1 MRIALIGNQNSGKT
15 SLFNLLTGTNQK
27 VGNWPGVTIER
38 KSGIL
43 RTTEHEIIDLPG
55 IYSLSPFSPEE
66 AIVRKFLIEEKVDLI
81 INILDSTSIER
92 SLYLTTQLFDFNIP
106 MILALNMTDL
116 AFEQGIRINV
126 DLLSEKLGLPIVP
139 ISALKRT
146 GIKELISI
154 IKNHQLETD
163 KFPTIYEGELLKTI
177 IEVEDNILMNE
188 KRFLAVKL
196 LENDQSLPI
205 RIELNV
211 DKEIKHLEN
220 NYENDI
226 PQVIADQRYNYVE
239 NIRDQTVSSLEN
251 PRTLTDKIDRIIL
264 NKYLAIPIFI
274 LIMFGVYFLSAGP
287 VGSGLSGLIEELFA
301 MLSVQ
306 FSAFLTNVGASPWAV
321 SLMIDG
327 IVNGVTAI
335 LSFVP
340 QLLILFL
347 LIAFLEASGYM
358 SRIGFFFDR
367 IFRRVGLSGKALIP
381 FIIGSGC
388 SVPAIMATR
397 TINDENERRLTILL
411 TPFIPCSAKLPII
424 TLFAGY
430 FFKDSIGLVSA
441 SLYFLAIVVILVTAL
456 TMKRF
461 MKGAGYSAFIQELP
475 TYKAPNLTYVL
486 KTTWEKTWAFITR
499 AGSIIFL
506 ASIIIWLLLSFNWTF
521 TYGVPIEES
530 ILSDIGRLFS
540 WVFYPF
546 LGTNSWAAAV
556 SIIQGL
562 VAKEQVITSLSIIA
576 GLSGE
581 AGEAHTIFTSPLF
594 SFFTPAS
601 AYAFMAFNLF
611 SAPCFGA
618 IGAMHKE
625 FGSGWKMLKAVAI
638 QTLVAFL
645 IATIIYQTG
654 TLIGGLL

>member
-15 SLFNLLTGTNQK
+15 SLFNLLTGNNQK

-43 RTTEHEIIDLPG
+43 RTTNHEIIDLPG
-55 IYSLSPFSPEE
+55 IYSLSPFTPEE
-66 AIVRKFLIEEKVDLI
+66 TIVRRFLLEEKVDLI
-81 INILDSTSIER
+81 INIVDSTAIER

-106 MILALNMTDL
+106 MIIALNMTDL
-116 AFEQGIRINV
+116 AFEQGIRIDV
-126 DLLSEKLGLPIVP
+126 EKLSSTLHVPIIP

-146 GIKELISI
+146 GIKQLIAKISEDKI
-154 IKNHQLETD
+154 DTNYPQIFSQVLADEIENIATKITLLER
-163 KFPTIYEGELLKTI
+163 
-177 IEVEDNILMNE
+177 N
-188 KRFLAVKL
+188 FLAIKL
-196 LENDQSLPI
+196 LENDDNFPFHLHIDVSENI
-205 RIELNV
+205 KIIEN
-211 DKEIKHLEN
+211 E
-220 NYENDI
+220 YQNDI
-226 PQVIADQRYNYVE
+226 PQLIADERYTYIEKV
-239 NIRDQTVSSLEN
+239 RDATVSSREN

-274 LIMFGVYFLSAGP
+274 IIMFCVYFLSAGP
-287 VGSGLSGLIEELFA
+287 VGRYLAGLIEEGFA
-301 MLSVQ
+301 ALNVQ
-306 FSAFLTNVGASPWAV
+306 FATFLTNVGASPWAI
-321 SLMIDG
+321 SLMTDG
-327 IVNGVTAI
+327 IVTGITAI

-358 SRIGFFFDR
+358 SRIAFFFDR
-367 IFRRVGLSGKALIP
+367 IFRKAGLSGKALIP

-397 TINDENERRLTILL
+397 TINDENEKRLTILL

-430 FFKDSIGLVSA
+430 FFKDSVGLVSA
-441 SLYFLAIVVILVTAL
+441 SLYFLAILVILGTAL
-456 TMKRF
+456 VMKRF
-461 MKGAGYSAFIQELP
+461 MYKGTYSPFIQELP
-475 TYKAPNLTYVL
+475 TYKTPNMTYIL
-486 KTTWEKTWAFITR
+486 KSTWEKTWAFITR

-506 ASIIIWLLLSFNWTF
+506 ASVIIWLLLSFNWRF
-521 TYGVPIEES
+521 TYGVSIEES

-546 LGTNSWAAAV
+546 LGTNSWAAGV

-562 VAKEQVITSLSIIA
+562 VAKEQVITSLSIIS
-576 GLSGE
+576 GLSGDN
-581 AGEAHTIFTSPLF
+581 AVSHTIFTSPLF
-594 SFFTPAS
+594 AFFTPSS

-625 FGSGWKMLKAVAI
+625 FGSSRKMLKAVLI
-638 QTLVAFL
+638 QTLVAFV
-645 IATIIYQTG
+645 IATLIYQ
-654 TLIGGLL
+654 IGSLVEVVL

>member
-43 RTTEHEIIDLPG
+43 RTTTFEIIDLPG

-66 AIVRKFLIEEKVDLI
+66 EIVRRFLIEEKIDLI
-81 INILDSTSIER
+81 INIVDSTAIER
-92 SLYLTTQLFDFNIP
+92 SLYLTTQLYDFNIP
-106 MILALNMTDL
+106 MIVALNMSDL
-116 AFEQGIRINV
+116 AFEQGIRINHQALS
-126 DLLSEKLGLPIVP
+126 DLLGLPIVP

-146 GIKELISI
+146 GIKELINL
-154 IKNHQLETD
+154 IKTMDLTKIEY
-163 KFPTIYEGELLKTI
+163 PVIYEGELLKTI
-177 IEVEDNILMNE
+177 NKVEDNILMRE

-196 LENDQSLPI
+196 LEADKSLPI

-211 DKEIKHLEN
+211 DEDIKKVEQ

-226 PQVIADQRYNYVE
+226 PQIIADQRYAFIESV
-239 NIRDQTVSSLEN
+239 RDTTVSSREN

-264 NKYLAIPIFI
+264 NKYLAIPIFV
-274 LIMFGVYFLSAGP
+274 LIMFFVYFLSAGP
-287 VGSGLSGLIEELFA
+287 VGQALSGLVESLFEL
-301 MLSVQ
+301 LSEH
-306 FSAFLTNVGASPWAV
+306 FGTFLENVGASPWAV
-321 SLMIDG
+321 SLVIDG
-327 IVNGVTAI
+327 IITGVTSI

-340 QLLILFL
+340 QLIILFL
-347 LIAFLEASGYM
+347 LIALLEASGYM
-358 SRIGFFFDR
+358 SRIAFFFDR
-367 IFRRVGLSGKALIP
+367 VFRKVGLSGKALIP

-430 FFKDSIGLVSA
+430 FFKDSVGLVSF
-441 SLYFLAIVVILVTAL
+441 SLYFLAIIVILVTAL
-456 TMKRF
+456 IMKKLIY
-461 MKGAGYSAFIQELP
+461 KGGYSPFVQELP
-475 TYKAPNLTYVL
+475 TYKAPNIRYVL
-486 KTTWEKTWAFITR
+486 KSTWEKTWAFITR

-506 ASIIIWLLLSFNWTF
+506 ASIVIWVLLSFDWTF
-521 TYGVPIEES
+521 TYGVEIENS

-546 LGTNSWAAAV
+546 LGTNSWAASV
-556 SIIQGL
+556 SVIQGL
-562 VAKEQVITSLSIIA
+562 IAKEQVITSLSIIS
-576 GLSGE
+576 GLSGAE
-581 AGEAHTIFTSPLF
+581 GEAHTIFTSPLF
-594 SFFTPAS
+594 TFFTPAS

-625 FGSGWKMLKAVAI
+625 FGSGWKMLKAVII
-638 QTLVAFL
+638 QTTVAFV
-645 IATIIYQTG
+645 IATVIYQVG
-654 TLIGGLL
+654 SLIGGMQ

>member
-43 RTTEHEIIDLPG
+43 RTTTYEIIDLPG

-66 AIVRKFLIEEKVDLI
+66 EIVRRFLIEEKIDLI
-81 INILDSTSIER
+81 INIVDSTAIER
-92 SLYLTTQLFDFNIP
+92 SLYLTTQLYDFNIP
-106 MILALNMTDL
+106 MVIALNMTDL
-116 AFEQGIRINV
+116 AFEQGIRINHE
-126 DLLSEKLGLPIVP
+126 LLSKLLGVPIIP

-146 GIKELISI
+146 GIKELIQL
-154 IKNHQLETD
+154 IKAGNFSTSNY
-163 KFPTIYEGELLKTI
+163 PVIYQGELLSKI
-177 IEVEDNILMNE
+177 QRVEENILMRE
-188 KRFLAVKL
+188 RRFLAIKL
-196 LENDQSLPI
+196 LENDESLPI
-205 RIELNV
+205 RIEL
-211 DKEIKHLEN
+211 DTSKERLALTK
-220 NYENDI
+220 NYESDI
-226 PQVIADQRYNYVE
+226 PQVVADQRYEFIEKV
-239 NIRDQTVSSLEN
+239 RDKTVSSREN

-264 NKYLAIPIFI
+264 NKYLAIPLFV
-274 LIMFGVYFLSAGP
+274 LIMFSVYFLSAGP
-287 VGSGLSGLIEELFA
+287 VGQALAGLIEDLFA
-301 MLSVQ
+301 WISVH
-306 FSAFLTNVGASPWAV
+306 FTTFLQNVGASPWAV

-327 IVNGVTAI
+327 ILTGVGAV

-358 SRIGFFFDR
+358 SRIAFFFDR
-367 IFRRVGLSGKALIP
+367 VFRKVGLSGKALIP

-430 FFKDSIGLVSA
+430 FFKDNYGLVSA
-441 SLYFLAIVVILVTAL
+441 SLYFLAIFVILMTAL
-456 TMKRF
+456 VMKRLLY
-461 MKGAGYSAFIQELP
+461 KGGYSPFIQELP
-475 TYKAPNLTYVL
+475 TYKAPNLHYVL
-486 KTTWEKTWAFITR
+486 KTTWEKTSAFITR

-506 ASIIIWLLLSFNWTF
+506 ASIFIWILLSFNWTF

-546 LGTNSWAAAV
+546 LGVNSWAAAV

-562 VAKEQVITSLSIIA
+562 IAKEQVITSLSIIA

-581 AGEAHTIFTSPLF
+581 GSNATTIFNSPVF
-594 SFFTPAS
+594 AFFTPAS

-625 FGSGWKMLKAVAI
+625 FGSSRKMLKAVLI
-638 QTLVAFL
+638 QTAVAFL
-645 IATIIYQTG
+645 IATLIYQG
-654 TLIGGLL
+654 ATLIGGLL